1 MDGYA
6 IARTIRQDAE
16 RKNVYLITIA
26 GYADDED
33 QQLAKQAGF
42 DEYCVKPGDLK
53 FLDQMIKN
61 GLCAR
66 PRQRVVQF
74 TAPLS
79 ADCLPTLASSYGAS
93 LQNF

>member
-1 MDGYA
+1 MRPA
-6 IARTIRQDAE
+6 IGE
-16 RKNVYLITIA
+16 
-26 GYADDED
+26 
-33 QQLAKQAGF
+33 QAGF